1 MIRPLASLALGGAFA
16 ALAVSAA
23 PRVATPAATPF
34 RVGTVEVVALRDADN
49 VVANDGQTFGI
60 GHPPKDVAA
69 VLRARGAPADPIA
82 LGVDQLLVRLPG
94 RLVLIDTGFGSKMN
108 GVLVQSLALA
118 GVRPNQITDVLIT
131 HGHPDHVGGLVD
143 ANGKP
148 AFPRA
153 TVRMSAPEWQS
164 LRQGRAAAIAPVI
177 EAQVKTFIPGAQ
189 VLPGI
194 TAVALPG
201 HTPGHSGYRV
211 ASGKQSLLVIG
222 DTAHSAIVSLAK
234 PEWTIKYD
242 GDAEAGKQT
251 RTAELARLAGS
262 HQRIFAGHF
271 PYPGI
276 GYVVRSGDGYAFRPE
291 RI

>member
-1 MIRPLASLALGGAFA
+1 MIRPLASLALGTAFA
-16 ALAVSAA
+16 AVAVSAA

-34 RVGTVEVVALRDADN
+34 RVGAVEVVSLRDAEN

-60 GHPPKDVAA
+60 GHPTADVAA
-69 VLRARGAPADPIA
+69 VLRARGAPADPVT
-82 LGVDQLLVRLPG
+82 LGVDQLLVRLPR
-94 RLVLIDTGFGSKMN
+94 RLVLIDSGFGPKMN
-108 GVLVQSLALA
+108 GVLVRSLASA
-118 GVRPNQITDVLIT
+118 GVTPDQITDVLIT

-143 ANGKP
+143 ADGKP

-164 LRQGRAAAIAPVI
+164 LQQGRAAAVAPVI
-177 EAQVKTFIPGAQ
+177 KAQVQTFTPGAQ

-201 HTPGHSGYRV
+201 HTPGHSGYRIT
-211 ASGKQSLLVIG
+211 SGKQSLLVIG

-234 PEWTIKYD
+234 PAWPIQYD
-242 GDAEAGKQT
+242 GDKQQGAQT
-251 RTAELARLAGS
+251 RERELAQLAAT

-271 PYPGI
+271 PYPGV
-276 GYVVRSGDGYAFRPE
+276 GYVVRSRTGYAFQPE
-291 RI
+291 QR